1 VISGKALP
9 RKLSKTNIALTF
21 FILILGLSLSGI
33 VIVPSVYH
41 PTYAVYATKLSDK
54 PSSYFVLNNPD
65 RYVLESM
72 SNQHSSVFNSLD
84 ETQIDELT
92 EYYGTN
98 NIEYNG
104 TYYQIAMLYG
114 DNFPPFL
121 LLPALLAGI
130 VISILAI
137 VIIWL
142 RSKVFS
148 RLPSMTLDLAVGF
161 LDCV

>member
-1 VISGKALP
+1 M
-9 RKLSKTNIALTF
+9 
-21 FILILGLSLSGI
+21 LGLSLSGI

-41 PTYAVYATKLSDK
+41 PSYAVYATKLSDK
-54 PSSYFVLNNPD
+54 PGSYFVLNNPD
-65 RYVLESM
+65 RYVLESI

-84 ETQIDELT
+84 DTQIDELT

-98 NIEYNG
+98 NIDYNG

-114 DNFPPFL
+114 DKFPPFML
-121 LLPALLAGI
+121 VPALLAGI

-137 VIIWL
+137 VIICL

-148 RLPSMTLDLAVGF
+148 KSSSTVRLSCLF
-161 LDCV
+161 LGCL